1 MMWRLLTIG
10 LLVFSLTSCDSRKE
24 GIEGSIDRVGED
36 MRTTVHFH
44 ENRVDL
50 KLAYAEVHDI
60 KPHEVPAGLEGFA
73 VWYEWKNKKP
83 ENAENEC
90 TIHTVEPRRVDDT
103 NTLTLGHEMLHC
115 LYGSYH

>member
-1 MMWRLLTIG
+1 MWRLLTIG

-24 GIEGSIDRVGED
+24 GIEGSIDRVGQEI
-36 MRTTVHFH
+36 RTTVTFH
-44 ENRVDL
+44 ENSVDL

-60 KPHEVPAGLEGFA
+60 KPHEVPTGLEGFA
-73 VWYEWKNKKP
+73 VWYEWKNQEP
-83 ENAENEC
+83 ENAEHEC
-90 TIHTVEPRRVDDT
+90 IIHTVEPRRVDDN